1 VKAFEWIA
9 EQRILDA
16 MERGEFDNLT
26 GVGRPLTLDR
36 DASIADEMWLVFKIL
51 KNAGVVP
58 PEIEERKE
66 IRRLEDLLGDMAD
79 GPEKTRA
86 VTSLSLLQS
95 KLETSRRRPTAMDRR
110 YHDSLATR
118 LTRARGH

>member
-1 VKAFEWIA
+1 
-9 EQRILDA
+9 
-16 MERGEFDNLT
+16 MERGEFDNLP
-26 GVGRPLTLDR
+26 GAGRPLCLDR
-36 DASIADEMWLVFKIL
+36 DASVPDEMWLTFKIL

-66 IRRLEDLLGDMAD
+66 IKRLEDLLAGMED

-86 VTSLSLLQS
+86 VTRLSLLQT
-95 KLETSRRRPTAMDRR
+95 KLETSRRRPAAMDQR

-118 LTRARGH
+118 LSRVRGR